1 MILIKLFYIKIHI
14 CLAFL
19 TFFLDFRLKYADIH
33 NYHFYYWYLST
44 RFKDRATKKNLSRPQ
59 VSHVYSHMEGVLY
72 NQQVDIDNDHW
83 RNFGTPA

>member
-33 NYHFYYWYLST
+33 NYHFYY
-44 RFKDRATKKNLSRPQ
+44 
-59 VSHVYSHMEGVLY
+59 
-72 NQQVDIDNDHW
+72 
-83 RNFGTPA
+83 